1 MSNKEFNDI
10 RLLIIENE
18 LKDFQYLSDSAES
31 FLEEIEDFQIT
42 LEDRFTV
49 EKRNS
54 FSLQLRQRFKTSSQ
68 ELESL
73 KRFIEE
79 KQISFYQR
87 RLKRLEDEIQLIK
100 SSSEEDLSN
109 DSQSIKK

>member
-1 MSNKEFNDI
+1 MNNKEFYQT
-10 RLLIIENE
+10 RLSIIKNE

-31 FLEEIEDFQIT
+31 FLEEIKDFQII
-42 LEDRFTV
+42 LEDRLTV

-54 FSLQLRQRFKTSSQ
+54 FSTQLRERFKTSSQ

-73 KRFIEE
+73 QRFIQE

-87 RLKRLEDEIQLIK
+87 RLKQLEDEIQLIK
-100 SSSEEDLSN
+100 SSSESN
-109 DSQSIKK
+109 D